1 MHKLHDSLQTP
12 NARISISS
20 ARQVGTSTG
29 LLMMAYFEMLRNPHQ
44 NIVMMYPNT
53 RMANAMGEMFSSMVS
68 LLQHENSL
76 PKIFSKVARDRMTT
90 PMGGTICFLTS
101 SSPDLN
107 NLRGRTISKLIIEHP
122 EHSQNKL
129 LIEDACM
136 TAAVCQAD
144 LILSGNT
151 HFPQFMDSDVT
162 FIDRARVS
170 NDG

>member
-1 MHKLHDSLQTP
+1 
-12 NARISISS
+12 
-20 ARQVGTSTG
+20 
-29 LLMMAYFEMLRNPHQ
+29 MMAYFEMLRNPHQ